1 MSRSG
6 RLLLQLFGGAS
17 LLVAPAA
24 AAPDFVPKPSDVYER
39 YTALGEPRSELP
51 VGALWIQGYGA
62 YGDGAAADNVVTLKS
77 LTGVAINREL
87 QLSVT
92 AGLLKLFGVDPS
104 YRSRVTARF
113 TDLSIVQVKDPAKL
127 AGPVGELRIVEALR
141 AGTITISTE
150 SDFELDL
157 QTVPQMQSLPVIGQ
171 GESGRRR
178 SWTIDGKDMFIA
190 FRVASLRSVR
200 EDELKVPLRR
210 SAAGIEAEFDD
221 YRMVFDTTE
230 LDRCVCGAAATA
242 DVERCKGEKPVAM
255 RITNLGSSV
264 PAAANG
270 EVPRL
275 FAKDPAPALELALPV
290 PRADGKGGLFTSISI
305 RLKLSLSAQKNSK
318 HSPQCASKLGR
329 TSELLVAYQGRRL
342 EALSRPEAPG
352 WYRDVANLESGPG
365 TELLPPRQARLE
377 FSSGLLLLPVSQRRA
392 NFRQTQMSL
401 SS

>member
-87 QLSVT
+87 QLSLT

-127 AGPVGELRIVEALR
+127 AGPLGELRIVEALR

-150 SDFELDL
+150 SDFELGL
-157 QTVPQMQSLPVIGQ
+157 QTVPQMQSLPLIGQ

-200 EDELKVPLRR
+200 GDDQKVPLRR
-210 SAAGIEAEFDD
+210 SAAGIEAELDN
-221 YRMVFDTTE
+221 YRMAFGTTE
-230 LDRCVCGAAATA
+230 LDRCVCGASATA
-242 DVERCKGEKPVAM
+242 DVDRCKSEKAVAV
-255 RITNLGSSV
+255 RITSIGS
-264 PAAANG
+264 PLLAAATG
-270 EVPRL
+270 ETPRL
-275 FAKDPAPALELALPV
+275 FAQDSAMTLELALPV

-305 RLKLSLSAQKNSK
+305 RLKLPLSVPLGSK
-318 HSPQCASKLGR
+318 GSPQCVPKLGR
-329 TSELLVAYQGRRL
+329 GELLVAYQGRRL
-342 EALSRPEAPG
+342 EALSTPEAPG
-352 WYRDVANLESGPG
+352 W
-365 TELLPPRQARLE
+365 
-377 FSSGLLLLPVSQRRA
+377 
-392 NFRQTQMSL
+392 
-401 SS
+401 